1 MAALVLKEWKTSDK
15 PLDKS
20 GNYIMIRG
28 RQPGLVA
35 WVLAHVGVDPT
46 TSLKVNA
53 NRVEFSRA
61 SLAGTD
67 FRMIPLGSISSTYY
81 GYHKPWGAALGV
93 FFLLFWLSGSLAV
106 GLPSSGVAKALGAL
120 FTFTISLGIALLYY
134 FLGRTLVL
142 GFVEESGHV
151 SAMQFKRSIVE
162 GVEVN
167 EQQARYICEV
177 TQFLIES
184 EKRRSPR

>member
-1 MAALVLKEWKTSDK
+1 MAALVLKEWKSSDK

-20 GNYIMIRG
+20 GNYILIRG

-35 WVLAHVGVDPT
+35 FLLAHVGVDPT

-53 NRVEFSRA
+53 TRIEFSRA

-67 FRMIPLGSISSTYY
+67 FRMIPLGNISSTYY
-81 GYHKPWGAALGV
+81 GYHKPWAACIGLFV
-93 FFLLFWLSGSLAV
+93 FLFWLSGTLALA
-106 GLPSSGVAKALGAL
+106 LPVSGVAKAFLAL
-120 FTFTISLGIALLYY
+120 FALVLSAGIALLKY

-142 GFVEESGHV
+142 GFVEQSGHV
-151 SAMQFKRSIVE
+151 SAMQFKRSVVE
-162 GVEVN
+162 GMEVN

-184 EKRRSPR
+184 AQRRLPR

>member
-20 GNYIMIRG
+20 GNYILIRG

-53 NRVEFSRA
+53 SRVEFSRA

-67 FRMIPLGSISSTYY
+67 FRMIPLSSISSTYY

-93 FFLLFWLSGSLAV
+93 FFFLSWLSGSLAV
-106 GLPSSGVAKALGAL
+106 ALPGSGVGKAFATFFAL
-120 FTFTISLGIALLYY
+120 AFSAGIALLYY

-142 GFVEESGHV
+142 GFVEQSGLV
-151 SAMQFKRSIVE
+151 SAMQFKRSVVE

-184 EKRRSPR
+184 AQRRPPR